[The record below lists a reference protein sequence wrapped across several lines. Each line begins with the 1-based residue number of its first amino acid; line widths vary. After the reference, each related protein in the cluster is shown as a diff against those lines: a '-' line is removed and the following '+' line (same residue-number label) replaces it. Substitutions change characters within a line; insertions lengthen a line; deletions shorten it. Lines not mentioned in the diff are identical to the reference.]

1 MPEGRLKA
9 KVAVITGASSG
20 IGMATALLFAR
31 EGALLVLGARRE
43 ERLKQVVQ
51 EISNQGGSA
60 IARCTDV
67 SQEGQVK
74 ELIDSA
80 ISSFGQID
88 ILVNNAGIAGGLSP
102 LEDQQEEEWLSV
114 YRTNVLGTVF
124 ATKHAAPHMI
134 KRKKG
139 SIVNVSSVAGI
150 RSGAGGN
157 AYSASKAAIINFT
170 MTSACDLGEHNVRV
184 NAVCPGLIE
193 TEMTK
198 PVFDLARQKGKEWK
212 LGSRCELRRYGHA
225 EEVASA
231 ILFLASDE
239 SSYITGQA
247 LAVDGGNT
255 ASLNLPGMKV

>member
-1 MPEGRLKA
+1 MSGGRLEG
-9 KVAVITGASSG
+9 KVALITGASSG
-20 IGMATALLFAR
+20 IGRATALLFAR
-31 EGALLVLGARRE
+31 EGAGLALGARRE
-43 ERLKQVVQ
+43 DRLKELLE
-51 EISNQGGSA
+51 EILAQGGRA
-60 IARCTDV
+60 VARRTDV
-67 SQEGQVK
+67 SDESQVK
-74 ELIDSA
+74 ELVDQALSA
-80 ISSFGQID
+80 FGQID

-102 LEDQQEEEWLSV
+102 LEDQQEKEWLDV

-124 ATKHAAPHMI
+124 GTKHVAPHMI
-134 KRKKG
+134 KRKTG
-139 SIVNVSSVAGI
+139 SIVNVASVAGI

-198 PVFDLARQKGKEWK
+198 PVFDLARQRGKEWK

-225 EEVASA
+225 QEVAHA

-239 SSYITGQA
+239 ASYITGQA
-247 LAVDGGNT
+247 LPVDGGNT